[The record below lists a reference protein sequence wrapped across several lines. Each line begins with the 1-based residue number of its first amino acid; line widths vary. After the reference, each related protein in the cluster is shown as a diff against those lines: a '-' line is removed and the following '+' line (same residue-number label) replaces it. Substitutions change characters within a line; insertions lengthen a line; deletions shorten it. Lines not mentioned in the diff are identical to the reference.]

1 MKKITG
7 FILGF
12 FVIVMGSCSNDSKN
26 TEEAEEVMQPIARTQ
41 IPDTAFEQALIELG
55 IDDIEDGSVV
65 TSDLEMVTSLVMN
78 DKGISNLT
86 GISDFPMLENLW
98 VNDNQ
103 ISSLDVSKNTLLK
116 FVFIENNGLTML
128 NVTNLTIL
136 EKISATNNNLMQLDI
151 SDNSLLQLLSV
162 ANNSLSGLDIS
173 EIPNS
178 VQLNTFAVEN
188 NPLDCIRVNTEILNN
203 IPPQWTKDEGDSYA
217 LECN

>member
-1 MKKITG
+1 MKKIAG
-7 FILGF
+7 FLLGF
-12 FVIVMGSCSNDSKN
+12 FLVVLGSCSNDSKD
-26 TEEAEEVMQPIARTQ
+26 TEEAEEDMQPIARTQ
-41 IPDTAFEQALIELG
+41 IPDAAFEQVLIELG
-55 IDDIEDGSVV
+55 IDDIEDGSVI

-78 DKGISNLT
+78 DKGIANLT
-86 GISDFPMLENLW
+86 GISDFPKLENLW

-151 SDNSLLQLLSV
+151 SDNSMLQLLSV
-162 ANNSLSGLDIS
+162 ANNSLSGIDIS
-173 EIPNS
+173 GIPNS
-178 VQLNTFAVEN
+178 VQLNTFSVEN
-188 NPLDCIRVNTEILNN
+188 NPLDCIKVNAEILNS
-203 IPPQWTKDEGDSYA
+203 IPPQWTKDEGDTYA